1 MEKRELTCIGCPM
14 GCQITVELDGKE
26 VKSVQGNTCAIGDKY
41 ARNEVIN
48 PERTVTSTIVVL
60 EGDKPRV
67 SVKTKSN
74 IPKSRIMD
82 CIKEIDSARVKAPV
96 KIGDILIK
104 NVCDTG
110 VDIVATRNI
119 EKL

>member
-1 MEKRELTCIGCPM
+1 MQAPCELPNSDSLSSSCGHSP
-14 GCQITVELDGKE
+14 L
-26 VKSVQGNTCAIGDKY
+26 
-41 ARNEVIN
+41 
-48 PERTVTSTIVVL
+48 TSTIVVL

-74 IPKSRIMD
+74 IPKSRIVD
-82 CIKEIDSARVKAPV
+82 CMKEIDSARVKAPV

-119 EKL
+119 EKI